1 MMKEAFTTADTED
14 AEDAQRVEI
23 YSSLCAPS
31 VFSVSAV
38 VNLIMLVI
46 QVQTEPLP
54 LFLGSVN

>member
-1 MMKEAFTTADTED
+1 MKEAFTTE
-14 AEDAQRVEI
+14 AQRTQRGHRENMP
-23 YSSLCAPS
+23 SLCASS

-54 LFLGSVN
+54 ESGSMSY